1 MLPREESSPHGPAF
15 GGSFPLSRNRADI
28 FSGFI
33 VGGARRVLL
42 TNVPSP
48 LSRGTKGVV
57 WTVNHNYMYIVQS
70 SEINVRHQVGNVTVL
85 TRGIP
90 ITEIVGQTRNDIKE
104 DIFT

>member
-1 MLPREESSPHGPAF
+1 MDVLLLPREESSPHGPAF

-42 TNVPSP
+42 TNVPTP

-70 SEINVRHQVGNVTVL
+70 SEINVRHQRWKRYGLDTGYSNHGDRWTH
-85 TRGIP
+85 
-90 ITEIVGQTRNDIKE
+90 KK
-104 DIFT
+104 

>member
-1 MLPREESSPHGPAF
+1 MLPREESSTRGPAF
-15 GGSFPLSRNRADI
+15 GGSLLLSRDGADV

-42 TNVPSP
+42 TNVPTP

-57 WTVNHNYMYIVQS
+57 WIINHTCMYIVQS
-70 SEINVRHQVGNVTVL
+70 SEINVL

-90 ITEIVGQTRNDIKE
+90 ITERDGHTRNDI
-104 DIFT
+104 DI